1 MLLRHEAISDVP
13 AIRSLI
19 ADAFCDI
26 PHASGR
32 EAEIV
37 DTLRRDGALALS
49 LVATD
54 ADEIVGYV
62 AFSPVTIG
70 GKEVGWFG
78 LGPVAVR
85 REARRGGVGARLIE
99 AGLRDIRERGAS
111 GCVVLGEPT
120 YYERFGFVADPT
132 LVLAGIPP
140 AYFQSLRLEGDRQI
154 GEVRYH
160 PAFAGA

>member
-1 MLLRHEAISDVP
+1 MLFRHEAISDIP
-13 AIRSLI
+13 ALRPLI
-19 ADAFCDI
+19 ADAFRDA

-37 DTLRRDGALALS
+37 DALRRDGALALS
-49 LVATD
+49 LVATE
-54 ADEIVGYV
+54 ANEIVGHV

-85 REARRGGVGARLIE
+85 REARRRGVGARLTE

-111 GCVVLGEPT
+111 GSVVLGEPT
-120 YYERFGFVADPT
+120 YYGRFGFVADPT
-132 LVLAGIPP
+132 LVLAGTLPT
-140 AYFQSLRLEGDRQI
+140 YFQSLRMKGDRQI